1 MLTASVPWA
10 TVGDSRVSAIE
21 RYGDTANEPLARSR
35 HWRIDF
41 PGRLLVRRQADTPIR
56 RHRLWLLT
64 AWVLALLF
72 ADTTASAQ
80 IKIGEVGPLTGG
92 ISQFGIS
99 CHQGYLLA
107 LEEVNQAGGV
117 LGQKIELVTE
127 DNQSKPGE
135 SATVV
140 RKLIG
145 EDKVVGVLGDA
156 TSSATLEGAP
166 IAQSSK
172 VPMITPTATNPK
184 ITQVGDY
191 IFRVC
196 FLDEFQGRVLARF
209 AREKLNAKTAAI
221 LTDVKQDYSVDLTK
235 FFKEEF
241 TKNGGSITRE
251 QSYSTGDTDFR
262 AQLTTLRATKP
273 DVVYVPGYYQ
283 EVALIVKQARQV
295 GLTMPFIGCDGW
307 ANQSL
312 LTIGGKA
319 LDGCYLTNHFSPD
332 DPAPAVQKF
341 VEKYKSKYG
350 SVPDTFAALGY
361 DAARILADAIKRA
374 GSAEPSAIRDA
385 LAKTSGFE
393 GSTGTI
399 GFDANRNATK
409 AALVLT
415 IKDGKFQVAQKV
427 EP

>member
-1 MLTASVPWA
+1 MFFSLTFWRFGLRHPDVVLPSQRWA
-10 TVGDSRVSAIE
+10 QVVQKC
-21 RYGDTANEPLARSR
+21 EPY
-35 HWRIDF
+35 
-41 PGRLLVRRQADTPIR
+41 
-56 RHRLWLLT
+56 HRK
-64 AWVLALLF
+64 AFWVLAFF
-72 ADTTASAQ
+72 ATVTAASAQ
-80 IKIGEVGPLTGG
+80 IKIGEVDPLTGG

-107 LEEVNQAGGV
+107 LEEANQAGGV

-127 DNQSKPGE
+127 DDQSKPGE
-135 SATVV
+135 CATVV

-145 EDKVVGVLGDA
+145 EDKVVGLLGDA

-166 IAQSSK
+166 LAQSSK

-184 ITQVGDY
+184 ITEVGDY

-241 TKNGGSITRE
+241 TKSGGSITRE

-262 AQLTTLRATKP
+262 AQLTTLRAAKS

-341 VEKYKSKYG
+341 VEKYKSKYR

-361 DAARILADAIKRA
+361 DAARILIDAIKRA

-393 GSTGTI
+393 GCTGTI
-399 GFDANRNATK
+399 GFDTHRNATK

>member
-1 MLTASVPWA
+1 MYCSLTFWRFGLRHPDVALPWQRWA
-10 TVGDSRVSAIE
+10 QLAQKR
-21 RYGDTANEPLARSR
+21 EPY
-35 HWRIDF
+35 
-41 PGRLLVRRQADTPIR
+41 
-56 RHRLWLLT
+56 HRK
-64 AWVLALLF
+64 AFWVLAFF
-72 ADTTASAQ
+72 ATVTIASAQ
-80 IKIGEVGPLTGG
+80 IKIGEVNPLTGG

-107 LEEVNQAGGV
+107 IEEVNQAGGV

-127 DNQSKPGE
+127 DDRSKPGE
-135 SATVV
+135 CATVV

-145 EDKVVGVLGDA
+145 VDKVVGVLGDA

-184 ITQVGDY
+184 ITEVGDY

-209 AREKLNAKTAAI
+209 AREKLNAKIAAI

-262 AQLTTLRATKP
+262 AQLTTLRAPKP

-283 EVALIVKQARQV
+283 EVALIIKQARQV

-312 LTIGGKA
+312 LSIGGKA

-361 DAARILADAIKRA
+361 DAARILMDAINRA

-393 GSTGTI
+393 GCTGTI

-427 EP
+427 EPTQ

>member
-1 MLTASVPWA
+1 MYCSLTFWRFGLRHPDVALPWQRWA
-10 TVGDSRVSAIE
+10 QVAQKR
-21 RYGDTANEPLARSR
+21 EPY
-35 HWRIDF
+35 
-41 PGRLLVRRQADTPIR
+41 
-56 RHRLWLLT
+56 HRK
-64 AWVLALLF
+64 AFWVLAFF
-72 ADTTASAQ
+72 ATVTIASAQ
-80 IKIGEVGPLTGG
+80 IKIGEVNPLTGG

-107 LEEVNQAGGV
+107 IEEVNQAGGV

-127 DNQSKPGE
+127 DDQSKPGE
-135 SATVV
+135 CATVM

-145 EDKVVGVLGDA
+145 VDKVVGVLGDA

-184 ITQVGDY
+184 ITEVGDY

-262 AQLTTLRATKP
+262 AQLTALRAAKS

-283 EVALIVKQARQV
+283 EVALIIKQARQV

-361 DAARILADAIKRA
+361 DAARILMDAINRA
-374 GSAEPSAIRDA
+374 GSAEPGAIRDA

-393 GSTGTI
+393 GCTGTI

-427 EP
+427 EPTQ

>member
-1 MLTASVPWA
+1 MYCFLTFWRFGLRHPDVALPWQRWAQVAQKREPYHRKAFWVLTFFA
-10 TVGDSRVSAIE
+10 TVTI
-21 RYGDTANEPLARSR
+21 
-35 HWRIDF
+35 
-41 PGRLLVRRQADTPIR
+41 
-56 RHRLWLLT
+56 
-64 AWVLALLF
+64 
-72 ADTTASAQ
+72 ASAQ
-80 IKIGEVGPLTGG
+80 IKIGEVNPLTGG

-107 LEEVNQAGGV
+107 IEEVNQAGGV

-127 DNQSKPGE
+127 DDRSKPGE
-135 SATVV
+135 CATVV

-145 EDKVVGVLGDA
+145 VDKVVGVLGDA

-184 ITQVGDY
+184 ITEVGDY

-235 FFKEEF
+235 FFKEQF

-262 AQLTTLRATKP
+262 AQLTTLRAPKP

-283 EVALIVKQARQV
+283 EVALIIKQARQV

-361 DAARILADAIKRA
+361 DAARIVMDAINRA

-393 GSTGTI
+393 GCTGTI

-427 EP
+427 EPTQ